1 MDRWVT
7 PPKLVTSPTWGPP
20 PPRKQALSKGTVPG
34 VQIVAK
40 GKGAKID
47 QGKKQGDTRAK
58 KGRQHHQ
65 HLNVN
70 RRSHN
75 RTVRGYTG
83 IQYTGMTL
91 C

>member
-1 MDRWVT
+1 MKNHMDRWVT

-40 GKGAKID
+40 GKGAKIE
-47 QGKKQGDTRAK
+47 QGKKTGGHHGK
-58 KGRQHHQ
+58 KGEATSSA
-65 HLNVN
+65 LE
-70 RRSHN
+70 
-75 RTVRGYTG
+75 
-83 IQYTGMTL
+83 